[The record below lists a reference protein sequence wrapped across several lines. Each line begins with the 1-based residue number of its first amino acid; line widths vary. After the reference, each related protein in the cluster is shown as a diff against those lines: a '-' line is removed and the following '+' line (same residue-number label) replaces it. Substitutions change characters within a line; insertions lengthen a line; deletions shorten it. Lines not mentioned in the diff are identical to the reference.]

1 MQNQSRR
8 LPPLDLLV
16 SFEAAARQLSFT
28 RAGAERFITQSAMSR
43 QIAALEEDLGV
54 SLFRRRHR
62 ALELTPEGEQ
72 LQAVCSE
79 MLAQLRAV
87 IAQIR
92 APTAREELS
101 LTTTPGLAS
110 LWLIP
115 RLALFTKD
123 HPAIDVRLDASL
135 PLHELGG
142 GGFDLAIRYG
152 RVGQTEGELLFGEVM
167 LPVCSPQLLRGG
179 PALRSAA
186 DLRLHTLLQM
196 QWERHRPAMPLEWEL
211 WLRSQGQA
219 GLQPAATLSFSGYGE
234 TITAALA
241 GQGVA
246 LGRRPLVDALLQS
259 GQLVA
264 PFADDGL
271 ASMRAFHLV
280 LAPEAAA
287 RPAVLALAQWLRAQ
301 AALTAAASG

>member
-1 MQNQSRR
+1 MQNPHRR

-43 QIAALEEDLGV
+43 QIAALEQDLGV
-54 SLFRRRHR
+54 PLFRRRHR
-62 ALELTPEGEQ
+62 ALALTPEGEQ

-79 MLAQLRAV
+79 MLVQLRAV
-87 IAQIR
+87 VAQIR
-92 APTAREELS
+92 APAAREALS

-115 RLALFTKD
+115 RLSLFTRD
-123 HPAIDVRLDASL
+123 HPEIDVSLDASL
-135 PLHELGG
+135 PLHTLGG

-152 RVGQTEGELLFGEVM
+152 RVGQTEGLMLFGEVM

-179 PALRSAA
+179 PPLRGPA

-196 QWERHRPAMPLEWEL
+196 QLDRHRSAMPLEWEL

-264 PFADDGL
+264 PFTDDGL
-271 ASMRAFHLV
+271 ASMRAFHLLV
-280 LAPEAAA
+280 APDAAG
-287 RPAVLALAQWLRAQ
+287 RPAVQALVQWLQAQ
-301 AALTAAASG
+301 AALTAGASG

>member
-1 MQNQSRR
+1 MQNHSRR
-8 LPPLDLLV
+8 LPPLDLLA

-54 SLFRRRHR
+54 TLFHRRHR

-72 LQAVCSE
+72 LQAACTE
-79 MLAQLRAV
+79 MLGQLRAV

-92 APTAREELS
+92 APAAREELS

-115 RLALFTKD
+115 RLTLFTKD
-123 HPAIDVRLDASL
+123 HPDIDVRLDASL

-142 GGFDLAIRYG
+142 ASFDLAIRYG

-167 LPVCSPQLLRGG
+167 LPVCSPQLLSSG
-179 PALRSAA
+179 PALRTPA
-186 DLRLHTLLQM
+186 DLRQHTLLQM
-196 QWERHRPAMPLEWEL
+196 QWERHRTAMPLEWEL

-271 ASMRAFHLV
+271 ASIRAFHLV
-280 LAPEAAA
+280 LAPEAAK
-287 RPAVLALAQWLRAQ
+287 RPAVQALARWLRAQ